1 MHSAYDEVAD
11 FIASNNPQGVIAFR
25 PSVEAK
31 ARVADL
37 ISREKNEGLSAEEG
51 AELDYCLLVESL
63 MRLAKILAHQH
74 LQGY

>member
-11 FIASNNPQGVIAFR
+11 FIAINNPQGVIAFR

-37 ISREKNEGLSAEEG
+37 ISREKSEGLSAEEG